1 MGHEIV
7 IGNTVF
13 KEVLRA
19 STLLKKLSIDI
30 QREAKKEHFKSAA
43 KYWRIIEKYLVGG
56 FWQKETLQTLIV
68 QQKVKT
74 QDLPNS
80 AKKQELERLEKE
92 IDQKMGFIQ
101 NRFFL
106 AKV

>member
-1 MGHEIV
+1 MPLRNSHSINLINVSFLNTNKVNIENFIIKKILFFYMGHEIV

-56 FWQKETLQTLIV
+56 FWQKETL
-68 QQKVKT
+68 
-74 QDLPNS
+74 
-80 AKKQELERLEKE
+80 
-92 IDQKMGFIQ
+92 
-101 NRFFL
+101 
-106 AKV
+106 